1 MPSAPVAWASG
12 PKQTADVSYSAA
24 NAHLTALGV
33 DAMKGLAPSLHRI
46 EAMCDALDNPQ
57 RQIPA
62 IHVTG
67 TNGKTSTA
75 RIATSLLAATG
86 LSVGTFTSPHLQ
98 SVRER
103 IALNGEP
110 ISEDEFGDVFSHLA
124 PYLETVEARLGERL
138 SFFEVMTALFF
149 LWAVEAPV
157 DAVVIEVGLGGRW
170 DATNVVPASVAVLT
184 NVGLDHTDLLGRDRA
199 TIARE
204 KAGIIKHDSF
214 VVTAERDPAILAIIG
229 EAAEGMLASV
239 SAAGKGFDVRENR
252 VALGGRY
259 LSIESSARFYDKLFL
274 PLHGAHQG
282 LNAATAIE
290 AVTRF
295 LPGQVLGE
303 EVVAQGLAEA
313 VVPGRMETVDG
324 VLLDVAH
331 NPDGMSALVSTI
343 AESFNFGDGVFV
355 LGILADKDYR
365 GMLAEVARLS
375 RRMVFTRAANARSVE
390 PDELLAVAHELG
402 IDDCTT
408 ADEPAEALEVARG
421 MAGEELVCVTGSHY
435 VVGEVRAHLLG
446 Q

>member
-1 MPSAPVAWASG
+1 MTYAAAWA
-12 PKQTADVSYSAA
+12 
-24 NAHLTALGV
+24 HLSALGI
-33 DAMKGLAPSLHRI
+33 DAMKNLAPSLHRI

-75 RIATSLLAATG
+75 RIASSLLAATG

-110 ISEDEFGDVFSHLA
+110 VGEDAFGDVFAHLA

-138 SFFEVMTALFF
+138 SFFEVLTAMFF

-157 DAVVIEVGLGGRW
+157 DAIVVEVGLGGRW
-170 DATNVVPASVAVLT
+170 DATNVVPAPVSVVT
-184 NVGLDHTDLLGRDRA
+184 NVGLDHTALLGGDRK

-214 VVTAERDPAILAIIG
+214 VVTGERDPEIVAVIA
-229 EAAEGMLASV
+229 EEAEGMLASV
-239 SAAGKGFDVRENR
+239 SAAGKAFEVRENL

-259 LSIESSARFYDKLFL
+259 LSIESSARVYDKLFL

-282 LNAATAIE
+282 MNAATAVE

-303 EVVAQGLAEA
+303 EVVAQGLAET
-313 VVPGRMETVDG
+313 VVPGRMETVEG

-331 NPDGMSALVSTI
+331 NPDGMSALVTSI
-343 AESFNFGDGVFV
+343 AESFDFGDGVFV

-365 GMLAEVARLS
+365 GMLAEVARLTP
-375 RRMVFTRAANARSVE
+375 RMVFTRAANVRSVDPE
-390 PDELLAVAHELG
+390 ELLRAAREIGVDECTTAPDAAEALAVARE
-402 IDDCTT
+402 
-408 ADEPAEALEVARG
+408 
-421 MAGEELVCVTGSHY
+421 MAGGGLVCVTGSHY
-435 VVGEVRAHLLG
+435 VVGEARGHLVN

>member
-1 MPSAPVAWASG
+1 M
-12 PKQTADVSYSAA
+12 SYSAA
-24 NAHLTALGV
+24 SAHLNALGI
-33 DAMKGLAPSLHRI
+33 DAMKSLAPSLHRI

-75 RIATSLLAATG
+75 RIASSLLAATG

-110 ISEDEFGDVFSHLA
+110 ITEEAFGDAFSHLA
-124 PYLETVEARLGERL
+124 PYLETVEGRLGESL

-157 DAVVIEVGLGGRW
+157 DALVVEVGLGGRW
-170 DATNVVPASVAVLT
+170 DATNVVPAPVAVLT
-184 NVGLDHTDLLGRDRA
+184 NVGLDHMDLLGGDRQ

-204 KAGIIKHDSF
+204 KAGIVKHDSF
-214 VVTAERDPAILAIIG
+214 VVTGERDPSIVAVIAA
-229 EAAEGMLASV
+229 EAEGMLASV
-239 SAAGKGFDVRENR
+239 SAVGKGFDVRENL

-282 LNAATAIE
+282 LNAAVALE
-290 AVTRF
+290 AATRF

-303 EVVAQGLAEA
+303 EVVAQGFAEA

-343 AESFNFGDGVFV
+343 AESFNFGEGVFV
-355 LGILADKDYR
+355 IGILADKDYR

-375 RRMVFTRAANARSVE
+375 QRMVFTPAASVRSVD
-390 PDELLAVAHELG
+390 PAELLAHARELG
-402 IDDCTT
+402 IEDCT
-408 ADEPAEALEVARG
+408 AAAGVGEAIEVARG

-435 VVGEVRAHLLG
+435 VVGEARGLLRTK
-446 Q
+446 

>member
-1 MPSAPVAWASG
+1 MSFTAASE
-12 PKQTADVSYSAA
+12 
-24 NAHLTALGV
+24 HLNALGI

-46 EAMCDALDNPQ
+46 EAMCEALDDPQ

-62 IHVTG
+62 IHLTG

-75 RIATSLLAATG
+75 RIAASLLAATG
-86 LSVGTFTSPHLQ
+86 LSVGTFTSPHLE

-103 IALNGEP
+103 IALNGDP
-110 ISEDEFGDVFSHLA
+110 ISEDAFGDVFSHLA
-124 PYLETVEARLGERL
+124 PYLESVEARLGERL
-138 SFFEVMTALFF
+138 SFFEVMTAMFF

-157 DAVVIEVGLGGRW
+157 DAIVVEVGLGGRW
-170 DATNVVPASVAVLT
+170 DATNVVPAPVAVVT
-184 NVGLDHTDLLGRDRA
+184 NVGLDHTALLGSDRA

-214 VVTAERDPAILAIIG
+214 VVTGERDPAIVAVIA
-229 EAAEGMLASV
+229 EEAEGMLASV
-239 SAAGKGFDVRENR
+239 SAAGKAFDVRENV

-259 LSIESSARFYDKLFL
+259 LSIESSVRVYDKLFL

-282 LNAATAIE
+282 MNAAIAVE
-290 AVTRF
+290 AVTRY

-303 EVVAQGLAEA
+303 EVVAQGLAETA
-313 VVPGRMETVDG
+313 VPGRMETVDG

-331 NPDGMSALVSTI
+331 NPDGMSALVTSL
-343 AESFNFGDGVFV
+343 AESFDFGDGVFV

-375 RRMVFTRAANARSVE
+375 QRMVFTPAANVRSVD
-390 PDELLAVAHELG
+390 PDELVAAARELG
-402 IDDCTT
+402 IEDSTT
-408 ADEPAEALEVARG
+408 AAGPGEAIEVARAL
-421 MAGEELVCVTGSHY
+421 AGEGLVCVTGSHY
-435 VVGEVRAHLLG
+435 VVGEARSYLLG

>member
-1 MPSAPVAWASG
+1 M
-12 PKQTADVSYSAA
+12 SYAEA
-24 NAHLTALGV
+24 TAHLNALGI
-33 DAMKGLAPSLHRI
+33 DAMKGLKPSLHRI
-46 EAMCDALDNPQ
+46 EAMCDALDNPE

-75 RIATSLLAATG
+75 RIASSLLAATG
-86 LSVGTFTSPHLQ
+86 LSVGAFTSPHLQ

-103 IALNGEP
+103 IARNGEP
-110 ISEDEFGDVFSHLA
+110 IGEEEFGDLFGHLT
-124 PYLETVEARLGERL
+124 PYLESVEARLGEQL
-138 SFFEVMTALFF
+138 SFFEVMTAMFF

-157 DAVVIEVGLGGRW
+157 DAVVVEVGLGGRW

-184 NVGLDHTDLLGRDRA
+184 NVGLDHTGLLGEDRR

-214 VVTAERDPAILAIIG
+214 VVTGERDPAILAVIAD
-229 EAAEGMLASV
+229 EAEGMLASV
-239 SAAGKGFDVRENR
+239 SAAGKGFDVRENL

-259 LSIESSARFYDKLFL
+259 LSIESSARVYEKLFL

-282 LNAATAIE
+282 VNAATALE

-313 VVPGRMETVDG
+313 VVPGRMETIEG

-331 NPDGMSALVSTI
+331 NPDGMSALVSSI
-343 AESFNFGDGVFV
+343 AESFDVGDGVFV

-365 GMLAEVARLS
+365 GMLAEVARIG
-375 RRMVFTRAANARSVE
+375 RRMVFTRAANVRSVD
-390 PDELLAVAHELG
+390 PGELLDAARDMG
-402 IDDCTT
+402 IEDCTT
-408 ADEPAEALEVARG
+408 APAAGDAIDVARD
-421 MAGEELVCVTGSHY
+421 MAGEGLVCVTGSHY
-435 VVGEVRAHLLG
+435 VVGEARERLLN

>member
-1 MPSAPVAWASG
+1 MTYRDA
-12 PKQTADVSYSAA
+12 T
-24 NAHLTALGV
+24 AHLSALGIDV
-33 DAMKGLAPSLHRI
+33 MKTMAPSLHRI
-46 EAMCDALDNPQ
+46 EAMCDALDNPE

-75 RIATSLLAATG
+75 RIASSLLAATG
-86 LSVGTFTSPHLQ
+86 LSVGTYTSPHLQ

-103 IALNGEP
+103 IARDGEP
-110 ISEDEFGDVFSHLA
+110 IAEDEFGAVFSHLA

-138 SFFEVMTALFF
+138 TFFEVMTAMFF
-149 LWAVEAPV
+149 LWAAEAPV
-157 DAVVIEVGLGGRW
+157 DALVVEVGLGGRW

-184 NVGLDHTDLLGRDRA
+184 NIGLDHTPLLGGDRK

-214 VVTAERDPAILAIIG
+214 VVTGERDPAIVGLIA
-229 EAAEGMLASV
+229 EEAEGMLASV
-239 SAAGKGFDVRENR
+239 SAVGKDFVVRDNL

-259 LSIESSARFYDKLFL
+259 LSIESSARTYEKLFL

-290 AVTRF
+290 AVTKF

-313 VVPGRMETVDG
+313 VVPGRMETVGG

-331 NPDGMSALVSTI
+331 NPDGMSALVGSI
-343 AESFNFGDGVFV
+343 AESFDFADGVFV

-375 RRMVFTRAANARSVE
+375 TRMVFTRATNVRSVE
-390 PDELLAVAHELG
+390 PDELLGAARKIGIEDCSVASDVRG
-402 IDDCTT
+402 AID
-408 ADEPAEALEVARG
+408 LARD
-421 MAGEELVCVTGSHY
+421 MAGESLVCVTGSHY
-435 VVGEVRAHLLG
+435 VVGEARDHLLN

>member
-1 MPSAPVAWASG
+1 M
-12 PKQTADVSYSAA
+12 SYSEATA
-24 NAHLTALGV
+24 RLTELGI

-46 EAMCDALDNPQ
+46 EAMCEALDDPQ

-86 LSVGTFTSPHLQ
+86 LSVGTFTSPHLE

-110 ISEDEFGDVFSHLA
+110 ISEDEFGDLFSHLV

-138 SFFEVMTALFF
+138 SFFEVMTAMFF

-157 DAVVIEVGLGGRW
+157 DAIVVEVGLGGRW
-170 DATNVVPASVAVLT
+170 DATNVVPAPVAVLT
-184 NVGLDHTDLLGRDRA
+184 NVGLDHTDLLGRDRK

-214 VVTAERDPAILAIIG
+214 VVTGERDPAIVAVIA
-229 EAAEGMLASV
+229 EEAEGMLASV
-239 SAAGKGFDVRENR
+239 SAVGKTFDLRENL

-259 LSIESSARFYDKLFL
+259 LSIESSARVYDKLFL

-282 LNAATAIE
+282 MNAATAVE

-343 AESFNFGDGVFV
+343 AESFNFGEGVFV

-365 GMLAEVARLS
+365 GMLVEVARLS
-375 RRMVFTRAANARSVE
+375 QRMVFTPAANVRSVVPE
-390 PDELLAVAHELG
+390 ELLAVARELG
-402 IDDCTT
+402 IEDCT
-408 ADEPAEALEVARG
+408 AAGSPAEAIEVARG

-435 VVGEVRAHLLG
+435 VVGEARAALLNK
-446 Q
+446 

>member
-1 MPSAPVAWASG
+1 M
-12 PKQTADVSYSAA
+12 SYAQA
-24 NAHLTALGV
+24 QAHLSALGI
-33 DAMKGLAPSLHRI
+33 DAMKGLKPSLHRI

-75 RIATSLLAATG
+75 RIASSLLAATG

-110 ISEDEFGDVFSHLA
+110 IGEDEFGDVFAHLA
-124 PYLETVEARLGERL
+124 PYLETVEARLGEQL

-157 DAVVIEVGLGGRW
+157 DAVVVEVGLGGRW
-170 DATNVVPASVAVLT
+170 DATNVVDAAVAVLT
-184 NVGLDHTDLLGRDRA
+184 NVGLDHTALLGDDRR

-204 KAGIIKHDSF
+204 KAGIIKHDSV
-214 VVTAERDPAILAIIG
+214 VVTGERDPSILAVIAE
-229 EAAEGMLASV
+229 EADGMLASV
-239 SAAGKGFDVRENR
+239 SAAGKGFEVRENL

-259 LSIESSARFYDKLFL
+259 LSIESSKRVYDKLFL

-282 LNAATAIE
+282 VNAATALE

-295 LPGQVLGE
+295 LPGQVLGD
-303 EVVAQGLAEA
+303 EVVAQGFAEA
-313 VVPGRMETVDG
+313 VVPGRMETIAG

-331 NPDGMSALVSTI
+331 NPDGMSAFVSSV
-343 AESFNFGDGVFV
+343 AETFDFGDGVFV

-365 GMLAEVARLS
+365 GMLAEAARIG
-375 RRMVFTRAANARSVE
+375 RRMVFTRASNVRSVD
-390 PDELLAVAHELG
+390 PDELLDAARELG

-408 ADEPAEALEVARG
+408 APTAGDAIEAARE
-421 MAGEELVCVTGSHY
+421 MAGDGLVCVTGSHY
-435 VVGEVRAHLLG
+435 VVGEARDWLLN

>member
-1 MPSAPVAWASG
+1 M
-12 PKQTADVSYSAA
+12 SYDAA
-24 NAHLTALGV
+24 TAHLSALGIDV
-33 DAMKGLAPSLHRI
+33 MKGLAPSMHRI
-46 EAMCDALDNPQ
+46 EAMCEALDNPE

-75 RIATSLLAATG
+75 RIASSLLAATG

-103 IALNGEP
+103 ITLNGEP
-110 ISEDEFGDVFSHLA
+110 IGEDAFGDVFSHLA
-124 PYLETVEARLGERL
+124 PYLQAVEARLGERL
-138 SFFEVMTALFF
+138 SFFEVMTAMFF

-157 DAVVIEVGLGGRW
+157 DAVVVEVGLGGRW
-170 DATNVVPASVAVLT
+170 DATNVVPAPVAVLT
-184 NVGLDHTDLLGRDRA
+184 NIGLDHTALLGGDRR

-214 VVTAERDPAILAIIG
+214 VVTAERDPAVLAVITE
-229 EAAEGMLASV
+229 EADGMLALV
-239 SAAGKGFDVRENR
+239 SAAGKSFDVRENQ

-259 LSIESSARFYDKLFL
+259 LAIESSARVYDELFL

-282 LNAATAIE
+282 INAATAIE

-313 VVPGRMETVDG
+313 RVPGRMETIEG

-331 NPDGMSALVSTI
+331 NPDGMSALVTAISE
-343 AESFNFGDGVFV
+343 AFDLGDAVFV
-355 LGILADKDYR
+355 LGILADKDHR
-365 GMLAEVARLS
+365 GILAEAARLS
-375 RRMVFTRAANARSVE
+375 HRMVFTRAANTRSIE
-390 PDELLAVAHELG
+390 PDDLLHAARELG
-402 IDDCTT
+402 IEDCTT
-408 ADEPAEALEVARG
+408 APDAAEAIATARE
-421 MAGEELVCVTGSHY
+421 MAGDGLVCVTGSHY
-435 VVGEVRAHLLG
+435 VVGEARSHLLG

>member
-1 MPSAPVAWASG
+1 MSFTAASE
-12 PKQTADVSYSAA
+12 
-24 NAHLTALGV
+24 HLNALGIDV
-33 DAMKGLAPSLHRI
+33 MKGLSPSLHRI
-46 EAMCDALDNPQ
+46 EAMCEALDDPQ

-75 RIATSLLAATG
+75 RIASSLLAATG
-86 LSVGTFTSPHLQ
+86 LSVGTFTSPHLE

-103 IALNGEP
+103 ICLNGEP
-110 ISEDEFGDVFSHLA
+110 ISEDAFGDVFSHLA
-124 PYLETVEARLGERL
+124 PYLEAVETRLGEKL
-138 SFFEVMTALFF
+138 SFFEVMTAMFF

-157 DAVVIEVGLGGRW
+157 DALVVEVGLGGRW
-170 DATNVVPASVAVLT
+170 DATNVVPALVAVVT
-184 NVGLDHTDLLGRDRA
+184 NVGLDHTALLGSDRA

-214 VVTAERDPAILAIIG
+214 VVTGERDPSIVAVIA
-229 EAAEGMLASV
+229 EEAEGMLASV
-239 SAAGKGFDVRENR
+239 SAAGKTFDVRENL

-259 LSIESSARFYDKLFL
+259 LSIESSARVYDKLFL

-282 LNAATAIE
+282 MNAATAIE

-303 EVVAQGLAEA
+303 EVVAQGLAET

-331 NPDGMSALVSTI
+331 NPDGMSALVTTL

-365 GMLAEVARLS
+365 GMLTEVARLC
-375 RRMVFTRAANARSVE
+375 RRMVFTAAANVRSVD
-390 PDELLAVAHELG
+390 PDELVAAARDLG
-402 IDDCTT
+402 IEDCTT
-408 ADEPAEALEVARG
+408 ASGPAEAVETARG
-421 MAGEELVCVTGSHY
+421 MAGEDLVCVTGSHY
-435 VVGEVRAHLLG
+435 VVGEARAYLLNK
-446 Q
+446 

>member
-1 MPSAPVAWASG
+1 M
-12 PKQTADVSYSAA
+12 SYSAA
-24 NAHLTALGV
+24 TAHLNALGI
-33 DAMKGLAPSLHRI
+33 DAMKGLKPSLHRI
-46 EAMCDALDNPQ
+46 EAMCDALDDPQ

-75 RIATSLLAATG
+75 RITSSLLAATG

-110 ISEDEFGDVFSHLA
+110 ISEDEFGDAFSHLA
-124 PYLETVEARLGERL
+124 PYLETVEARLGESL

-157 DAVVIEVGLGGRW
+157 DALVVEVGLGGRW
-170 DATNVVPASVAVLT
+170 DATNVVPAPVAVVT
-184 NVGLDHTDLLGRDRA
+184 NVGLDHMDLLGGDRR

-204 KAGIIKHDSF
+204 KAGIVKHDSF
-214 VVTAERDPAILAIIG
+214 VVTGERDPSILAVIA
-229 EAAEGMLASV
+229 EEAEGMLASV
-239 SAAGKGFDVRENR
+239 SAVGKGFDVRENL

-259 LSIESSARFYDKLFL
+259 LSIESSARLYEKLFL

-282 LNAATAIE
+282 LNAAVAVE

-303 EVVAQGLAEA
+303 DVVAQGLAEA

-375 RRMVFTRAANARSVE
+375 QRMVFTRAANVRSVDPE
-390 PDELLAVAHELG
+390 ELLAAARELG
-402 IDDCTT
+402 IDDCAA
-408 ADEPAEALEVARG
+408 ADTPAEAIEIARG
-421 MAGEELVCVTGSHY
+421 MAGDELVCVTGSHY
-435 VVGEVRAHLLG
+435 VVGEARGLLLNK
-446 Q
+446 

>member
-1 MPSAPVAWASG
+1 
-12 PKQTADVSYSAA
+12 VSYAA
-24 NAHLTALGV
+24 ATSHLSALGI
-33 DAMKGLAPSLHRI
+33 DAMKDLAPSLHRI
-46 EAMCDALDNPQ
+46 EAMCEALDNPE

-75 RIATSLLAATG
+75 RIASSLLAATG
-86 LSVGTFTSPHLQ
+86 LSVGTFTSPHLE

-110 ISEDEFGDVFSHLA
+110 IGEDEFGDVFSHLL

-138 SFFEVMTALFF
+138 SFFEVMTAMFF

-157 DAVVIEVGLGGRW
+157 DAVVVEVGLGGRW

-184 NVGLDHTDLLGRDRA
+184 NIGLDHTALLGGDRR

-214 VVTAERDPAILAIIG
+214 VVTGERDPSVLAVITE
-229 EAAEGMLASV
+229 EADGMLASV
-239 SAAGKGFDVRENR
+239 SAAGKGFDVRENL

-259 LSIESSARFYDKLFL
+259 LSIESSARVYDKLFL

-282 LNAATAIE
+282 MNAATAVE

-313 VVPGRMETVDG
+313 AAPGRMETVDG

-331 NPDGMSALVSTI
+331 NPDGVSALVSSI
-343 AESFNFGDGVFV
+343 AESFDFGDGVFV
-355 LGILADKDYR
+355 LGILEDKDYR

-375 RRMVFTRAANARSVE
+375 QRMVFTRASNVRSVD
-390 PDELLAVAHELG
+390 PGELLGAAREIGVE
-402 IDDCTT
+402 DCTT
-408 ADEPAEALEVARG
+408 AADAAEAIAVARE
-421 MAGEELVCVTGSHY
+421 MAGDALVCVTGSHY
-435 VVGEVRAHLLG
+435 VVGEARAHLLAK
-446 Q
+446 

>member
-1 MPSAPVAWASG
+1 M
-12 PKQTADVSYSAA
+12 SYSAA
-24 NAHLTALGV
+24 AAHLTALGI

-46 EAMCDALDNPQ
+46 EAMCDALDNPE

-75 RIATSLLAATG
+75 RIASSLLAATG

-103 IALNGEP
+103 IALNGDPLPE
-110 ISEDEFGDVFSHLA
+110 EAFGDVFSHLA
-124 PYLETVEARLGERL
+124 PYLETVEGRLGERL

-157 DAVVIEVGLGGRW
+157 DAVVVEVGLGGRW
-170 DATNVVPASVAVLT
+170 DATNVVPAPVAVLT
-184 NVGLDHTDLLGRDRA
+184 NVGLDHTDLLGRDRQ

-214 VVTAERDPAILAIIG
+214 VVTGERDPAILAVIAE
-229 EAAEGMLASV
+229 EADGMLASV
-239 SAAGKGFDVRENR
+239 SAVGKGFDIRENR

-259 LSIESSARFYDKLFL
+259 LSVESSARLYDQLFL

-282 LNAATAIE
+282 LNAAIAIE

-303 EVVAQGLAEA
+303 DVVAQGLAEA
-313 VVPGRMETVDG
+313 VVPGRMETVEG

-331 NPDGMSALVSTI
+331 NPDGMAALVSTL

-355 LGILADKDYR
+355 VGILADKDHR
-365 GMLAEVARLS
+365 GMLAEIARLS
-375 RRMVFTRAANARSVE
+375 HRMVFTPAANVRSVD
-390 PDELLAVAHELG
+390 PDELIRAARELG
-402 IDDCTT
+402 IEDCT
-408 ADEPAEALEVARG
+408 AASDPAEAVEVARG

-435 VVGEVRAHLLG
+435 VVGEARAHLLG

>member
-1 MPSAPVAWASG
+1 M
-12 PKQTADVSYSAA
+12 SYAA
-24 NAHLTALGV
+24 ATEHLSALGI

-75 RIATSLLAATG
+75 RITASLLAATG

-110 ISEDEFGDVFSHLA
+110 ISEEAFGDVFSHLA
-124 PYLETVEARLGERL
+124 PYLEAVEARLGERL
-138 SFFEVMTALFF
+138 SFFEVMTAMFF

-157 DAVVIEVGLGGRW
+157 DAVVVEVGLGGRW
-170 DATNVVPASVAVLT
+170 DATNVVPATVAVLT
-184 NVGLDHTDLLGRDRA
+184 NVGLDHTDLLGEDRR

-214 VVTAERDPAILAIIG
+214 VVTAERDPAILSIIS
-229 EAAEGMLASV
+229 EEAEGMLATV
-239 SAAGKGFDVRENR
+239 AAVGNAYDLRENV

-259 LSIESSARFYDKLFL
+259 LSIESSARTYEKLFL

-282 LNAATAIE
+282 VNAATAVE

-295 LPGQVLGE
+295 LPGQVLGD

-313 VVPGRMETVDG
+313 SVPGRMETVEG

-331 NPDGMSALVSTI
+331 NPDGTSALVSTI

-375 RRMVFTRAANARSVE
+375 RRMVFTRAANVRSVE
-390 PDELLAVAHELG
+390 PEELLAAAHDLG
-402 IDDCTT
+402 VDDCTT
-408 ADEPAEALEVARG
+408 AETPPEAVEIARG

>member
-1 MPSAPVAWASG
+1 MTYAAAS
-12 PKQTADVSYSAA
+12 
-24 NAHLTALGV
+24 AHLAALGV
-33 DAMKGLAPSLHRI
+33 DAMKDLAPSLHRI

-75 RIATSLLAATG
+75 RIAASLLAATG

-110 ISEDEFGDVFSHLA
+110 IGEDAFGDVFAHLA

-138 SFFEVMTALFF
+138 SFFEVLTAMFF

-157 DAVVIEVGLGGRW
+157 DAIVVEVGLGGRW
-170 DATNVVPASVAVLT
+170 DATNVVPAPVSVVT
-184 NVGLDHTDLLGRDRA
+184 NVGLDHTALLGGDRK

-214 VVTAERDPAILAIIG
+214 VVTGERDPEIVAVI
-229 EAAEGMLASV
+229 AAEAEGKLASV
-239 SAAGKGFDVRENR
+239 SAAGKAFDVRENL

-259 LSIESSARFYDKLFL
+259 LSIESSARVYDKLFL

-282 LNAATAIE
+282 MNAATAVE

-303 EVVAQGLAEA
+303 EVVAQGLAET
-313 VVPGRMETVDG
+313 VVPGRMETVEG

-331 NPDGMSALVSTI
+331 NPDGMSALVTSI
-343 AESFNFGDGVFV
+343 AESFDFGDGVFV

-365 GMLAEVARLS
+365 GMLAEVARLAP
-375 RRMVFTRAANARSVE
+375 RMVFTRAANVRSVD
-390 PDELLAVAHELG
+390 PDELLRAAREIGVDE
-402 IDDCTT
+402 CTT
-408 ADEPAEALEVARG
+408 APDAAGALALARE
-421 MAGEELVCVTGSHY
+421 MAGEGLVCVTGSHY
-435 VVGEVRAHLLG
+435 VVGEARGHLVN